1 MRYESLLASRYIK
14 SQKRQSIFTLISIA
28 VAVAVMTMLFV
39 LYGTFTDNARTNAYN
54 QAPYHVIIFDWPE
67 NKASVLRNDTYVDSV
82 RFERHDTG
90 TLTASIMLKNDIS
103 DPSSWVDSLIAKIQ
117 NDRISYD
124 WNRDLMFYDGIGSD
138 AIVKKFLYFGIFLV
152 FVLLFALALRLV
164 VDTAFEVSAKER
176 VRHYGVLQSIG
187 ATPKQIVGIITRE
200 GLRLCVIAVPIGL
213 ALGLLFAFGMY
224 RAVMDGGLS
233 ELLNQVEY
241 AELELRFSV
250 RPLMLLVA
258 AVVGVIWTFFSAY
271 GVGMRV
277 VKQTPIDAITARPA
291 RVQAAKKA
299 KRSGKLSRKLSLLGP
314 LSGLL
319 FGLPGRIA
327 YRNARRQKKR
337 FRITV
342 LTLTVSITLFAI
354 FTAIVDNAENFLK
367 QIFFEQYDGYLSF
380 DVSLRGD
387 SDSGKT
393 VSDTLDLV
401 YASDLFDQVHLYAY
415 ESFQTEYRHDDPSF
429 QGEYEYR
436 GIAAHFVDQAEY
448 QSLFGENPPIS
459 YAELTKLGGFVY
471 IPAQSSSDYEIPQE
485 EAAWMADF
493 RLDAE
498 SGTISVCSHYQK
510 EPTEQEL
517 QNPNYVWSEP
527 ELRPHEITVCAVAE
541 PASWHSLVGTMDTY
555 IAIKDDWFGTTYIDA
570 QLKAHMTGKDDQATY
585 QKILSFFRAHS
596 NLIVHDWDNYAE
608 YMIVLNALAA
618 IRAGIL
624 FLNCIIALAALI
636 NLLNIV
642 CTGIAN
648 RRSELAS
655 LQCVGMTD
663 GQLLRMTLAE
673 CLQYVMKAALITAVI
688 CGLIIVGFK
697 QLLLPGIM
705 ELSFGADWILY
716 ADTEEGKIL
725 MNLVKLDSAVIF
737 VRIAL
742 ASAAAFAAGC
752 AASVAMLRAQGKQS
766 LAERIRNAE

>member
-39 LYGTFTDNARTNAYN
+39 LYGTIMDNLRTNSYN
-54 QAPYHVIIFDWPE
+54 AEPYHIIIYDLPE

-82 RFERHDTG
+82 RFERAYEG
-90 TLTASIMLKNDIS
+90 SLTASVMLKNDIS
-103 DPSSWVDSLIAKIQ
+103 DPSSWVDNLKATIQ
-117 NDRISYD
+117 KERISYD
-124 WNRDLMFYDGIGSD
+124 WNQDLMFYDGIGSD
-138 AIVKKFLYFGIFLV
+138 TIVRKFLYFWIFLV

-299 KRSGKLSRKLSLLGP
+299 KRSRMLTRKHT

-367 QIFFEQYDGYLSF
+367 QIFFKQYDGYLSF

-393 VSDTLDLV
+393 VSDALDLV

-415 ESFQTEYRHDDPSF
+415 EIFQTEYRYDKPND
-429 QGEYEYR
+429 QGEYGYR
-436 GIAAHFVDQAEY
+436 GIAAQFVDRAEY
-448 QSLFGENPPIS
+448 QSLFGEKPPIS
-459 YAELTKLGGFVY
+459 YAELTKLNGFVY

-498 SGTISVCSHYQK
+498 SGTISVCSRYQK

-527 ELRPHEITVCAVAE
+527 ELRPQEITVCAVAE
-541 PASWHSLVGTMDTY
+541 PESWHSLVGTMDTY
-555 IAIKDDWFGTTYIDA
+555 MAIKDDWFGTTYIVA
-570 QLKAHMTGKDDQATY
+570 QLKAHMTGKDDQAAY

-596 NLIVHDWDNYAE
+596 KLIVHEWDNYAE

-725 MNLVKLDSAVIF
+725 MNLVKLDSVVIF
-737 VRIAL
+737 VRITL